1 MRATPTYFLRLVGL
15 LAFLTVAFP
24 LCAQE
29 MPAVPAAAPAPQRV
43 TTNFGA
49 KAGFT
54 AALALMPGLRIDNM
68 PIEEIQNNYKVG
80 YFASLF
86 MRINFRRHFIQP
98 EVSYNVNQCGVSFH
112 KPISPD
118 APLGTM
124 DGGTA
129 SIYSKI
135 RSIDIPIC
143 YGYNFIQQG
152 PYAMSVFGGPKIRY
166 IWRHKSK
173 VTFRNFDV
181 EDLHESLRPLN
192 VSFTLGVAVAIS
204 RIFFDF
210 RYDIGL
216 LNMSEGVTYTPTPEE
231 TDEYAVSYRR
241 RDNVLSFSLGIFF

>member
-1 MRATPTYFLRLVGL
+1 MRICHL
-15 LAFLTVAFP
+15 LISFGMLLFASAP
-24 LCAQE
+24 LAGQ
-29 MPAVPAAAPAPQRV
+29 PQSS
-43 TTNFGA
+43 TSKEQDMAISTNFGA

-54 AALALMPGLRIDNM
+54 AALSLLNDFSIGGV
-68 PIEEIQNNYKVG
+68 PIEQVQNDYKVG
-80 YFASLF
+80 YFASIF
-86 MRINFRRHFIQP
+86 MRINFGRHFLQP
-98 EVSYNVNQCGVSFH
+98 EVSYNVNQCGVNFN
-112 KPISPD
+112 KPQDQDMVIGSQ
-118 APLGTM
+118 TSS
-124 DGGTA
+124 TA
-129 SIYSKI
+129 YIESKI
-135 RSIDIPIC
+135 HSIDIPVI
-143 YGYNFIQQG
+143 YGYNFIKTG

>member
-1 MRATPTYFLRLVGL
+1 MRICHLLISFGMLL
-15 LAFLTVAFP
+15 LASAP
-24 LCAQE
+24 LAGQ
-29 MPAVPAAAPAPQRV
+29 PQGTTPRQ
-43 TTNFGA
+43 TKEEAISTNFGA

-54 AALALMPGLRIDNM
+54 AALSLLNDFSIGGV
-68 PIEEIQNNYKVG
+68 PIEQVQNDYKVG

-86 MRINFRRHFIQP
+86 MRINFGRHFLQP
-98 EVSYNVNQCGVSFH
+98 EVSYNVNQCGVNFN
-112 KPISPD
+112 KPQDQDMAIGSQ
-118 APLGTM
+118 TSS
-124 DGGTA
+124 TA
-129 SIYSKI
+129 YIESKI
-135 RSIDIPIC
+135 HSIDIPVI
-143 YGYNFIQQG
+143 YGYNFIKTG

-166 IWRHKSK
+166 IWKRKSK
-173 VTFRNFDV
+173 VSFRNFDA

-216 LNMSEGVTYTPTPEE
+216 LNMSKGVTYTPSTEE

>member
-1 MRATPTYFLRLVGL
+1 MRATPTFLLRFVGL

-29 MPAVPAAAPAPQRV
+29 MPAAPTTAPAPQRV

-54 AALALMPGLRIDNM
+54 AALALMPGLRIDDM

-143 YGYNFIQQG
+143 YGYNIIQQG
-152 PYAMSVFGGPKIRY
+152 PYAMSVFGGPKARF
-166 IWRHKSK
+166 IWRKKSE
-173 VTFRNFDV
+173 TQFYNFDQDTPV
-181 EDLHESLRPLN
+181 EKLHPFSLSLT
-192 VSFTLGVAVAIS
+192 VCVAVSIS

-216 LNMSEGVTYTPTPEE
+216 LNLTNHIASASDTP
-231 TDEYAVSYRR
+231 DDGDAIRYRR
-241 RDNVLSFSLGIFF
+241 RDNVLSFSLGLFF

>member
-1 MRATPTYFLRLVGL
+1 
-15 LAFLTVAFP
+15 
-24 LCAQE
+24 
-29 MPAVPAAAPAPQRV
+29 
-43 TTNFGA
+43 
-49 KAGFT
+49 
-54 AALALMPGLRIDNM
+54 
-68 PIEEIQNNYKVG
+68 
-80 YFASLF
+80 
-86 MRINFRRHFIQP
+86 
-98 EVSYNVNQCGVSFH
+98 
-112 KPISPD
+112 
-118 APLGTM
+118 
-124 DGGTA
+124 
-129 SIYSKI
+129 
-135 RSIDIPIC
+135 
-143 YGYNFIQQG
+143 
-152 PYAMSVFGGPKIRY
+152 MSVFGGPKIRY